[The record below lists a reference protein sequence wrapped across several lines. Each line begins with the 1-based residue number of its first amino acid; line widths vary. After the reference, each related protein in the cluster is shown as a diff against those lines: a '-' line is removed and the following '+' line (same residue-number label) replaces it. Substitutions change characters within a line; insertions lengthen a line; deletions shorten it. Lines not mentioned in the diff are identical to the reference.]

1 MIRTQKRQ
9 PDICPNRSSS
19 FDSQHRFASS
29 SFTVECCPLH
39 FHSPNLVNHA
49 SEAMANDVTAT
60 LKVYVTLLAIAVI
73 LVASTES
80 KPTWPHQ
87 LYFSSYQYPSAAVSG
102 QSQLHHYRD
111 TYSPYYVYN
120 VHTHNPQLPEYNFFY
135 GTPTYDFRFPLSPFY
150 PAPKPSESS
159 PGSKPTPTTPT
170 STDESTEGKD
180 DKVEKLDTK
189 VESEKED
196 KKSNDVHTQNPQL
209 PEYNFFYGTP
219 VYDFRFPLSPFYPAL
234 KPSESSPGSKPTLTT
249 STSKDESTEGKD
261 DKVEKL
267 DTKVVSEKKEKNL
280 SDTEDKN
287 DNDSITVDSI

>member
-1 MIRTQKRQ
+1 MMEPKPACQK
-9 PDICPNRSSS
+9 IGSGL
-19 FDSQHRFASS
+19 QHSVARHQKHSLVSRKRWTLNNEERMTFAWQSKFYS
-29 SFTVECCPLH
+29 
-39 FHSPNLVNHA
+39 
-49 SEAMANDVTAT
+49 
-60 LKVYVTLLAIAVI
+60 VYVTLLAIAVI

-87 LYFSSYQYPSAAVSG
+87 LYLSSYQYPSAAVSG

-120 VHTHNPQLPEYNFFY
+120 VHTQNPQLPEYNFFY

-209 PEYNFFYGTP
+209 SEYNFFYGTP
-219 VYDFRFPLSPFYPAL
+219 VYDFRFPFSPFYPAL

-267 DTKVVSEKKEKNL
+267 DAKVESEKKEKNL